1 MNEITRIHLGR
12 VPYEIDVSA
21 RKTLEKYLADIKK
34 FMGADDEMMGDI
46 EARMTEIL
54 SDRGVNRDDVITAAD
69 ITAIRAQLGEPRDF
83 ASDSDSDE
91 TEANWHDDP
100 FTGNSSDRKRR
111 RYYRDIDNAMLGGV
125 ISGLAAYTGWDVTLL
140 RILAVIFT
148 VIPTWGMLIIVY
160 IIVWAVAP
168 AAKTASEKLE
178 MRGEPVTLD
187 SLKNSDFVKEA
198 RDRAEYFA
206 DEIKGKAS
214 KSKSK
219 SKTAAAETDSN
230 SVQSEFKER
239 ASDSKAEAKAFAAE
253 ANKSAESESR
263 AEAKSEDGEIREESR
278 TQQQTYRETT
288 RKSVNPIAAIF
299 GVILYVAAFSLMAV
313 ALFASVIASVI
324 LFQNDFA
331 NEIWLWLSGGAA
343 IAAAFT
349 MFGFLIVIANAL
361 FKKNENSGVAAAG
374 SLGVCAMLAILATAF
389 SSIWLWSIPRD
400 YELPQPLTD
409 QVRHLDRWD
418 DNEVCHVK
426 VNWNSVE
433 IERSEQCD

>member
-46 EARMTEIL
+46 ETRMTEIL
-54 SDRGVNRDDVITAAD
+54 SGRGVGRDDVITAAD
-69 ITAIRAQLGEPRDF
+69 VSAIRAQLGEPRDF
-83 ASDSDSDE
+83 AADDDGE

-187 SLKNSDFVKEA
+187 SLKNSDLAREA
-198 RDRAEYFA
+198 RDRAEHFA
-206 DEIKGKAS
+206 KEFKEKTKG
-214 KSKSK
+214 K
-219 SKTAAAETDSN
+219 SKTAAAETDSD
-230 SVQSEFKER
+230 SIQSEFKER
-239 ASDSKAEAKAFAAE
+239 ADESEPGAEASESKTRAETDVAKAEIHAQQKP
-253 ANKSAESESR
+253 
-263 AEAKSEDGEIREESR
+263 
-278 TQQQTYRETT
+278 QQQSHRETT

-361 FKKNENSGVAAAG
+361 FKKNNSSGVAAAG
-374 SLGVCAMLAILATAF
+374 TLGVCAMLAILATAF

-400 YELPQPLTD
+400 YELPQNLTE
-409 QVRHLDRWD
+409 QIRHLDRWD
-418 DNEVCHVK
+418 DNDVCHVK